1 MILKK
6 ALLYVAAVS
15 ALAAAAAVSVVA
27 LAFALYA
34 SVLPLAGSAW
44 AATAVAGAAALMTGL
59 CAMILLVKVSPIRF
73 GAAPEQ
79 KDTLAKVIDLARE
92 KPILAAGAIIAVGV
106 VALRNP
112 KIVATLLA
120 TAMATRSTGP
130 TRKK

>member
-6 ALLYVAAVS
+6 AVLYVSAVS

-34 SVLPLAGSAW
+34 AVLPIAGSAW
-44 AATAVAGAAALMTGL
+44 AATAVAGAAALMMGL
-59 CAMILLVKVSPIRF
+59 CAMVLLIKVSPVRF
-73 GAAPEQ
+73 GKAPEQ
-79 KDTLAKVIDLARE
+79 KDTLTRVIDLARE

-120 TAMATRSTGP
+120 TALATRPAGP
-130 TRKK
+130 SSKK